1 MRKINSIFFLT
12 VSIIIL
18 VIFSG
23 CASMQASSKSGSSDP
38 LPSWNDGGAKQSILN
53 FVEGVTDPSSA
64 DYVNPEER
72 IATFDNDGTLWV
84 EKPLYVE
91 VAFTFQRIA
100 EMAKDHPEWK
110 TTQPFKAVLEQDF
123 ATIKKFGSK
132 ELFKLV
138 LTTHTGMTETQF
150 KVHAKT
156 FHDAAQNPKLKKL
169 NTELVYQPMLELMS
183 YLRDND
189 FKVFIC
195 SGGTI
200 EFIRA
205 FSERVYGV
213 PSENV
218 IGTSVKYQFNAEQ
231 NVIDRIPE
239 LNSYNDKKAKPEN
252 IQLHIG
258 RRPILAC
265 GNSDGDL
272 AMLQFADDSQG
283 PALMLL
289 VHHDDAERE
298 FDYDKGTEKA
308 LDAAAEKG
316 WTVVS
321 MKEDFKKMYPFS
333 DN

>member
-1 MRKINSIFFLT
+1 
-12 VSIIIL
+12 
-18 VIFSG
+18 
-23 CASMQASSKSGSSDP
+23 MQTGSKNRTSDP
-38 LPSWNDGGAKQSILN
+38 LPAWHDGTAKQNILR
-53 FVEGVTDPSSA
+53 FVKAVTDPSNP
-64 DYVNPEER
+64 DYVPPEER

-100 EMAKDHPEWK
+100 EMAGDHPEWK
-110 TTQPFKAVLEQDF
+110 TTQPFKAVLERNF
-123 ATIKKFGSK
+123 AAIKKFHGSD
-132 ELFKLV
+132 LIKLV
-138 LTTHTGMTETQF
+138 LTSHTGMTETQL
-150 KVHAKT
+150 KIHAET
-156 FHDAAQNPKLKKL
+156 FLESAQNPKLKKL
-169 NTELVYQPMLELMS
+169 NTELVYQPMLELMN

-213 PSENV
+213 STENV

-231 NVIDRIPE
+231 NVIDLMSE
-239 LNSYNDKKAKPEN
+239 LNSFNNKKAKPEN

-258 RRPILAC
+258 KRPILAC

-272 AMLQFADDSQG
+272 AMLQFTDDGKG

-298 FDYDKGTEKA
+298 FDYDRGTEKA
-308 LDAAAEKG
+308 LDAAAKNG
-316 WTVVS
+316 WVVVS
-321 MKEDFKKMYPFS
+321 MKEDFKRMFPFS

>member
-1 MRKINSIFFLT
+1 MRKTNSIFILA
-12 VSIIIL
+12 VSIITIAFIVGCVSL
-18 VIFSG
+18 PTGSEDGSG
-23 CASMQASSKSGSSDP
+23 DP
-38 LPSWNDGGAKQSILN
+38 LPSWNDGVAKQNIIR
-53 FVEGVTDPSSA
+53 FVKEVTDQSSSG
-64 DYVNPEER
+64 YVPPNDR

-123 ATIKKFGSK
+123 AAIKKFSRRD
-132 ELFKLV
+132 LFKLV
-138 LTTHTGMTETQF
+138 LTSHAAITESEFESRARDFQAT
-150 KVHAKT
+150 AK
-156 FHDAAQNPKLKKL
+156 NPKLKKL
-169 NTELVYQPMLELMS
+169 NTELVYQPMLELMD
-183 YLRDND
+183 YLREND

-200 EFIRA
+200 QFIRV

-213 PSENV
+213 PHENV
-218 IGTSVKYQFNAEQ
+218 IGSSVKYHFDAEK
-231 NVIDRIPE
+231 NVINRISE
-239 LNSYNDKKAKPEN
+239 LNSNNDKKAKPEN

-258 RRPILAC
+258 KRPILAC

-272 AMLQFADDSQG
+272 AMLQFTDDGKG

-298 FDYDKGTEKA
+298 FDYDKGAEEA
-308 LDAAAEKG
+308 LDAAAKNG

-321 MKEDFKKMYPFS
+321 MKEDFLKMFPFG
-333 DN
+333 D